1 LRRGA
6 RNLAARPIRKS
17 SDTKEFMS
25 STRDRAAAAP
35 PGDHHQ
41 AAAPVDPATV
51 RTIIV
56 GIMLAMF
63 LSALEQTIVAPALPT
78 IGRSLSDVENL
89 SWVVT
94 AYLLSTTLAT
104 TLFGKLSDIYGRRA
118 LMLISIAVF
127 VLGSIACALAPT
139 LWLLVAARALQGLGG
154 GGILPLAQTVIA
166 DILSPRERPLV
177 QSYSSV
183 MFMSASILGPVL
195 GGFMTDY
202 IHWSMIFWIN
212 LPLGVAAMLMT
223 NRALLRLPRHE
234 RPHRLDMIG
243 AALMV
248 GAAIALLMAL
258 SWGGSHYAWGS
269 PQILGLLGVSALL
282 WPLLVWRLMTAP
294 EPFIP
299 LSMVREPVVGA
310 IVVAG
315 FFGIGTII
323 GLSIFMP
330 LYMEL
335 VLGQSA
341 SASGVVLIAFMSGAT
356 MGSLTAGRLLS
367 RLDRYKRVPTV
378 GLSLGIAVL
387 TVFAVW
393 PHTFSVGE
401 VAALLVVGGLGMGTM
416 YPTTTV
422 LIQNAVPPHQLGTAT
437 GTLNFFRQ
445 LGGAI
450 VVAVFGAL
458 VLGGFDLHA
467 SGASVL
473 LTAAGGAAADFG
485 PAFRWVFIAA
495 AGFLAAAFVAVL
507 CIVERPL
514 RGPAAR
520 PQPAPAA
527 AE

>member
-1 LRRGA
+1 
-6 RNLAARPIRKS
+6 
-17 SDTKEFMS
+17 MS
-25 STRDRAAAAP
+25 SSRGSAAEIP

-41 AAAPVDPATV
+41 TAAPVDQATV
-51 RTIIV
+51 RAIIA

-104 TLFGKLSDIYGRRA
+104 ALFGKLSDIYGRRA
-118 LMLISIAVF
+118 LMLISVSVF
-127 VLGSIACALAPT
+127 VLGSVACALAPT
-139 LWLLVAARALQGLGG
+139 IWVLVAARALQGLGG

-166 DILSPRERPLV
+166 DILSPRERPMV

-195 GGFMTDY
+195 GGFLTDY

-212 LPLGVAAMLMT
+212 LPLGALALLMT
-223 NRALLRLPRHE
+223 NRALKRLPRHE
-234 RPHRLDMIG
+234 RPHRLDIFG

-248 GAAIALLMAL
+248 AAAVALLLAL
-258 SWGGSHYAWGS
+258 SWGGSHYRWAS
-269 PQILGLLGVSALL
+269 VQILGLVGASALL
-282 WPLLVWRLMTAP
+282 WALFVWRLMKAP

-323 GLSIFMP
+323 GLSIFVP

-341 SASGVVLIAFMSGAT
+341 SASGLVLIAFLSGAT
-356 MGSLTAGRLLS
+356 IGSLLAGRLLS
-367 RLDRYKRVPTV
+367 RLDRYKRVPMV
-378 GLSLGIAVL
+378 GLPLGIAML
-387 TVFAVW
+387 AIFAIW
-393 PHTFSVGE
+393 PDRFSVTE
-401 VAALLVVGGLGMGTM
+401 VAALLVFGGLGMGTL

-422 LIQNAVPPHQLGTAT
+422 IIQNAVLPHQLGTAT

-450 VVAVFGAL
+450 VVAVFGAI
-458 VLGGFDLHA
+458 VLGGSHA
-467 SGASVL
+467 SGPVVL
-473 LTAAGGAAADFG
+473 ERLSDAGGAATDLAL
-485 PAFRWVFIAA
+485 PFRFVFIAA
-495 AGFLAAAFVAVL
+495 ASFLSAAFIAVL

-514 RGPAAR
+514 RGPATR
-520 PQPAPAA
+520 PQSAPTA